1 MGEETKITISR
12 LYEVAEG
19 GKRIESYLAVLRG
32 YIGGRPALI
41 RGYIQGVKAS
51 DLKAQFTVNFGNNK
65 QMYQDF
71 KAEWEENSHWKFN
84 DNSNT
89 ATLNF

>member
-1 MGEETKITISR
+1 MDMQASLTLNGK
-12 LYEVAEG
+12 EVGSFKGIHWWATSFNP
-19 GKRIESYLAVLRG
+19 RV
-32 YIGGRPALI
+32 
-41 RGYIQGVKAS
+41 QGVKAS

-71 KAEWEENSHWKFN
+71 KAEWEENSYWKFN

>member
-1 MGEETKITISR
+1 MEK
-12 LYEVAEG
+12 
-19 GKRIESYLAVLRG
+19 KLAVLRG

-71 KAEWEENSHWKFN
+71 KAEWKENSHWKFD

>member
-1 MGEETKITISR
+1 MEK
-12 LYEVAEG
+12 
-19 GKRIESYLAVLRG
+19 KLAVLRG

-84 DNSNT
+84 ENSNT

>member
-1 MGEETKITISR
+1 MEK
-12 LYEVAEG
+12 
-19 GKRIESYLAVLRG
+19 KLAVLRG

-89 ATLNF
+89 AALNF

>member
-1 MGEETKITISR
+1 MEK
-12 LYEVAEG
+12 
-19 GKRIESYLAVLRG
+19 KLAVLRG

-51 DLKAQFTVNFGNNK
+51 DLKARFTVNFGNNK